1 MTSPRLPK
9 PPRERLDVL
18 VAARGLAP
26 SRERAQGIIMAG
38 QVLVDG
44 QMIDKP
50 GTKFPPE
57 TDITLAISD
66 PAARYVSRGALK
78 LERALDAFGLDPH
91 GLVALDV
98 GASTGGFTDL
108 LLQREAARVVAV
120 DVGQG
125 QLAWRLREDPRVV
138 VLERTNIRTL
148 QALPDGLQADCAV
161 MDVSFISLRLVLP
174 HVLPLIRTGA
184 WLMAL
189 VKPQFEA
196 GKREADR
203 GNGVIRDPAVHVRV
217 LSDLLVWLAAELP
230 SCVAQG
236 LIPSPITGRDGN
248 HEYLL
253 WLAYGGEAMPA
264 TIDIATVVTAAGVA

>member
-1 MTSPRLPK
+1 
-9 PPRERLDVL
+9 
-18 VAARGLAP
+18 VAARGLAL

-38 QVLVDG
+38 QVLVGG
-44 QMIDKP
+44 QVIDKP
-50 GTKFPPE
+50 GTKFPPDVE
-57 TDITLAISD
+57 IALAIPD

-78 LERALDAFGLDPH
+78 LERALDAFALDPE
-91 GLVALDV
+91 GLVALDI

-108 LLQREAARVVAV
+108 LLQRGAVRVVAV

-138 VLERTNIRTL
+138 VLERTNIRAL
-148 QALPDGLQADCAV
+148 RELPDGVLADCAV
-161 MDVSFISLRLVLP
+161 IDVSFISLRLVLP
-174 HVLPLIRTGA
+174 HVPPLIRAGA
-184 WLMAL
+184 WLVAL

-203 GNGVIRDPAVHVRV
+203 GNGVIRDPAVHLHV
-217 LSDLLVWLAAELP
+217 LSDLLAWLAAELP
-230 SCVAQG
+230 ACAVRG

-253 WLAYGGEAMPA
+253 WLAYGGDAAPA
-264 TIDIATVVTAAGVA
+264 TIDVAAVVTAAGVA

>member
-1 MTSPRLPK
+1 MSLPRPPK

-38 QVLVDG
+38 QVLVEG
-44 QMIDKP
+44 HVSDKP
-50 GTKFPPE
+50 GTKFPP
-57 TDITLAISD
+57 DAAITLATPD

-78 LERALDAFGLDPH
+78 LERALDAFALDPQ
-91 GLVALDV
+91 GRVALDV

-108 LLQREAARVVAV
+108 LLQRAAVRVFAV

-138 VLERTNIRTL
+138 VLERTNIRSL
-148 QALPDGLQADCAV
+148 RELPAGTQADCAV

-174 HVLPLIRTGA
+174 HVLPLIHPGA
-184 WLMAL
+184 WIVAL

-203 GNGVIRDPAVHVRV
+203 GNGVIRDPAVHARV
-217 LSDLLVWLAAELP
+217 LSELLGWLATDLP
-230 SCVAQG
+230 ACAVQG

-253 WLAYGGEAMPA
+253 WLAYGGTA
-264 TIDIATVVTAAGVA
+264 TPVAIDVAAVVTAAGVA

>member
-1 MTSPRLPK
+1 MTTDRPPK

-18 VAARGLAP
+18 VVARGLAP
-26 SRERAQGIIMAG
+26 SREKAQGLVMAG
-38 QVLVDG
+38 QVLVAG

-50 GTKFPPE
+50 GTKLPADA
-57 TDITLAISD
+57 DIALAAPD

-78 LERALDAFGLDPH
+78 LARALDAFALDPT
-91 GLVALDV
+91 GRVALDV

-108 LLQREAARVVAV
+108 LLQRGAVQVFAV

-125 QLAWRLREDPRVV
+125 QLAWKLREDPRVV
-138 VLERTNIRTL
+138 ALERTNIRTL
-148 QALPDGLQADCAV
+148 AALPGSALADCAV

-174 HVLPLIRTGA
+174 HVLPLLRAGA
-184 WLMAL
+184 WIVAL

-203 GNGVIRDPAVHVRV
+203 GNGVIRDVTVHVRV
-217 LSDLLVWLAAELP
+217 LTDLLQWLATELP
-230 SCVAQG
+230 GYVAQG

-253 WLAYGGEAMPA
+253 WLADAAAAPSAPIDVAAVVAA
-264 TIDIATVVTAAGVA
+264 TGLV

>member
-1 MTSPRLPK
+1 MSLPRPPK

-26 SRERAQGIIMAG
+26 SREKAQGIIMAG
-38 QVLVDG
+38 QVLVGG
-44 QMIDKP
+44 QVIDKP
-50 GTKFPPE
+50 GTKFPADV
-57 TDITLAISD
+57 DIALAATD

-78 LERALDAFGLDPH
+78 LERALDAFALDPD

-108 LLQREAARVVAV
+108 LLQRGATRVFAV

-138 VLERTNIRTL
+138 VMERTNIRTL
-148 QALPDGLQADCAV
+148 ATLPDDALADCAV
-161 MDVSFISLRLVLP
+161 TDVSFISLRLVLP
-174 HVLPLIRTGA
+174 HMVPLIRAGA
-184 WLMAL
+184 WMVAL

-203 GNGVIRDPAVHVRV
+203 GNGVIRDPAVHARV
-217 LSDLLVWLAAELP
+217 LTDLLGWLATDLP
-230 SCVAQG
+230 GCVPQG

-253 WLAYGGEAMPA
+253 WLAYGDDAVPA
-264 TIDIATVVTAAGVA
+264 AIDVAAVIAAAGIG